1 MGFASAFGFAS
12 ASALRRGRW
21 GVEPLHVLGR
31 VVPLTGEELHG
42 DVAAV
47 PTPRLVPARI
57 AARCQHGGSEN
68 RKENV
73 RYIREI
79 DAIRLQPGVFAI
91 KVTNADLGEV
101 AFVEVSRV
109 QAIPFK
115 EE

>member
-73 RYIREI
+73 HYICLI
-79 DAIRLQPGVFAI
+79 NTVCLQPGVFVI
-91 KVTNADLGEV
+91 KVSNVDFGKV
-101 AFVEVSRV
+101 VFVKMSRV